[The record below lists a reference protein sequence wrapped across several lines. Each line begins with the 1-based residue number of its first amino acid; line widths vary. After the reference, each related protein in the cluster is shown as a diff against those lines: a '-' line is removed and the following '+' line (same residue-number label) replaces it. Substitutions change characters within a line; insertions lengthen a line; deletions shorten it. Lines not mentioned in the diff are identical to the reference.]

1 MAAKKKVAKKKPA
14 KKAAAKKKVVKK
26 AAAKKAAPKKKVTK
40 KVTAKKTTAKK
51 AAPKKKAA
59 AKKAAPKKRV
69 TKKVTP
75 KKTTARKAAPKKKTA
90 AKKSEPVIVKSLKSE
105 VWKKVKSNG
114 TTKRMYYMIS
124 SNGRIKSVDKKSKN
138 EHLIKGTYT
147 KGGYH
152 QFNIKLEGGSRQT
165 FYVHRLV
172 ADLFLDKKK
181 KNQVVVCHKDG
192 NKKNNKAKNIMWAS
206 RDEWSKLHK
215 KLGTFE
221 GLDRKGGYNSKL
233 TEAKVRTIKKVLKAG
248 NKTKTSL
255 ANKYG
260 VSITQINRI
269 ASGENWS
276 HVKI

>member
-1 MAAKKKVAKKKPA
+1 MAAKKVAAKKKPA
-14 KKAAAKKKVVKK
+14 KKKTTTRATAKKKTVAK
-26 AAAKKAAPKKKVTK
+26 KKAAPKKKTVAK
-40 KVTAKKTTAKK
+40 KKTTARKTTAKKTTAKKKTTAPKKRVVKKAAPKKTTAKKRAVKKTTAKK
-51 AAPKKKAA
+51 AAPK
-59 AKKAAPKKRV
+59 V
-69 TKKVTP
+69 
-75 KKTTARKAAPKKKTA
+75 
-90 AKKSEPVIVKSLKSE
+90 VKLLRNE
-105 VWKKVKSNG
+105 TFKKVKSNG
-114 TTKRMYYMIS
+114 TTKRMYYMV
-124 SNGRIKSVDKKSKN
+124 SNLGRIKSVDKKSKS

-152 QFNIKLEGGSRQT
+152 QFNIKLESGDRQT

-172 ADLFLDKKK
+172 AELFLPKKK

-192 NKKNNKAKNIMWAS
+192 NKKNNKAKNITWAS

-233 TEAKVRTIKKVLKAG
+233 TEAKVRTIKKALKAG
-248 NKTKTSL
+248 KKTKTSL
-255 ANKYG
+255 AKKYG

-269 ASGENWS
+269 QSGENWG